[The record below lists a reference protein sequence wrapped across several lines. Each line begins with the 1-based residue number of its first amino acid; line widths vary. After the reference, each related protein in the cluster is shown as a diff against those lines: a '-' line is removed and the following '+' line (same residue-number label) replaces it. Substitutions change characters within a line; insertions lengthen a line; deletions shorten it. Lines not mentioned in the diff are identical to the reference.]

1 MRKHMNKF
9 ILSISLL
16 ISGSGILMAQS
27 MKDGLRAIDFE
38 KYEQAR
44 EIFQKLVQKEP
55 TNGENYYFLGQ
66 AYLNLINPDSAEIT
80 YNAGIKIAP
89 ATPGNYA
96 GLGELRLIEGK
107 KADAKVHF
115 DKALSFSKTR
125 SGIYTDI
132 HAIHIVATSMVNTAT
147 DKMLEEAEALVLMAY
162 EQNKKDYDLLVAAGD
177 VYLEKN
183 DGGNAATF
191 YERAIAIDPSNPK
204 AFSRVAAIWL
214 RVKNYEAGQTDLN
227 RAFEKDPNYAPAW
240 KYQAELYYAKRNFA
254 KAKDAY
260 ATYLRNSE
268 PSSANQIRFARILFL
283 SKDYESALEKIDEIQ
298 KTDKKNIQLYRLKAF
313 STFEVI
319 GTKNDLE
326 KAKSGLEA
334 LNYYFEHAD
343 PKNIVT
349 LDYLYLGR
357 LESKVP
363 GKDSLALIHMS
374 KALEMDPDNYEV
386 YTDIAKVFNKQKKFV
401 ESGDMYRK
409 YIAVASKVTPA
420 DYYLMGKAYYFGKV
434 YGAADSALAKVNELM
449 PNYPDAY
456 FWRGLTLS
464 ATDPDSKLET
474 PKPLFDQ
481 YITLITADSVKFEA
495 NKDKYK
501 RDLIVAYS
509 YLAYYNLARDN
520 KALAR
525 ENYKK
530 VLELDPENA
539 NAKKVMNE
547 K

>member
-1 MRKHMNKF
+1 
-9 ILSISLL
+9 
-16 ISGSGILMAQS
+16 MAQS

-191 YERAIAIDPSNPK
+191 YERAIAIDPTNPK

-363 GKDSLALIHMS
+363 GKDSLALIHMN

-409 YIAVASKVTPA
+409 YIAVASKVTAA

-434 YGAADSALAKVNELM
+434 YSAADSALAKVSEMM

-456 FWRGLTLS
+456 FWRGLTIS
-464 ATDPDSKLET
+464 ATDPDSK
-474 PKPLFDQ
+474 
-481 YITLITADSVKFEA
+481 
-495 NKDKYK
+495 
-501 RDLIVAYS
+501 
-509 YLAYYNLARDN
+509 
-520 KALAR
+520 
-525 ENYKK
+525 
-530 VLELDPENA
+530 
-539 NAKKVMNE
+539 
-547 K
+547 

>member
-1 MRKHMNKF
+1 MNKF

-191 YERAIAIDPSNPK
+191 YERAIAIDPTNPK

-363 GKDSLALIHMS
+363 GKDSLALIHMN

-409 YIAVASKVTPA
+409 YIGVASKVTAA

-434 YGAADSALAKVNELM
+434 YGSADSALAKVSEMM

-456 FWRGLTLS
+456 FWRGLTIS

-474 PKPLFDQ
+474 PKPLFEK
-481 YITLITADSVKFEA
+481 YISLITADSVKFEA

-501 RDLIVAYS
+501 RDLISAYG
-509 YLAYYNLARDN
+509 YLAYYYLARDN
-520 KALAR
+520 KALAK

-530 VLELDPENA
+530 VLELDPENV
-539 NAKKVMNE
+539 NAKKVLSE

>member
-1 MRKHMNKF
+1 MNKF

-191 YERAIAIDPSNPK
+191 YERAIAIDPTNPK

-363 GKDSLALIHMS
+363 GKDSLALIHMN

-409 YIAVASKVTPA
+409 YIAVASKVTAA

-434 YGAADSALAKVNELM
+434 YSAADSALAKVSEMM

-456 FWRGLTLS
+456 FWRGLTIS

-474 PKPLFDQ
+474 PKPLFEQ
-481 YITLITADSVKFEA
+481 YISLITADSVKFEA

-501 RDLIVAYS
+501 RDLISAYG
-509 YLAYYNLARDN
+509 YLAYYYLVRDN
-520 KALAR
+520 KTLAK
-525 ENYKK
+525 EYYKK

-539 NAKKVMNE
+539 NAKKVMSE

>member
-1 MRKHMNKF
+1 MNKF

-191 YERAIAIDPSNPK
+191 YERAIAIDPTNPK

-363 GKDSLALIHMS
+363 GKDSLALIHMN

-409 YIAVASKVTPA
+409 YIAVASKVTAA

-434 YGAADSALAKVNELM
+434 YSAADSALAKVSEMM

-456 FWRGLTLS
+456 FWRGLTIS

-474 PKPLFDQ
+474 PKPLFEQ
-481 YITLITADSVKFEA
+481 YISLITADSVKFEA

-501 RDLIVAYS
+501 RDLISAYG
-509 YLAYYNLARDN
+509 YLAYYYLARDN
-520 KALAR
+520 KALAK
-525 ENYKK
+525 EYYKK

-539 NAKKVMNE
+539 NAKKVMSE

>member
-16 ISGSGILMAQS
+16 LSGSGILMAQS
-27 MKDGLRAIDFE
+27 FNDGLRAIDFE

-44 EIFQKLVQKEP
+44 EIFQKLVKKEP
-55 TNGENYYFLGQ
+55 TNGENYYYLGQ
-66 AYLNLINPDSAEIT
+66 AYLNLINPDSAEIS
-80 YNAGIKIAP
+80 YNSGIKIAP
-89 ATPGNYA
+89 STPSNYA

-107 KADAKVHF
+107 KAEAKTHF

-132 HAIHIVATSMVNTAT
+132 HAIHIVATSMANSST

-191 YERAIAIDPSNPK
+191 YERAIAIDPTNPK
-204 AFSRVAAIWL
+204 AYSRVAVIWL
-214 RVKNYEAGQTDLN
+214 RVKNYDAGQTDLN

-254 KAKDAY
+254 KAKEAY
-260 ATYLRNSE
+260 STYLKNSE

-298 KTDKKNIQLYRLKAF
+298 KTDKKNILLYRLKGF
-313 STFEVI
+313 STYEVI
-319 GTKNDLE
+319 GTKNDPE
-326 KAKSGLEA
+326 KAKSGLDA
-334 LNYYFEHAD
+334 LDYYFNNTD
-343 PKNIVT
+343 PKKLVT

-363 GKDSLALIHMS
+363 GKDSLALINMN
-374 KALEMDPDNYEV
+374 KALEMDPENFEV
-386 YTDIAKVFNKQKKFV
+386 YTDIAKVYNKQKKFV

-409 YIAVASKVTPA
+409 YIGVASKVTAA

-434 YGAADSALAKVNELM
+434 YGAADSALAKVNEM
-449 PNYPDAY
+449 KPDYADAY
-456 FWRGLTLS
+456 LWRGLTIS

-474 PKPLFDQ
+474 PKPLFEK
-481 YITLITADSVKFEA
+481 YISLITADTTKFEA

-501 RDLIVAYS
+501 RDLINAYG
-509 YLAYYNLARDN
+509 YLAYYYLSRDN
-520 KALAR
+520 KTLAK

-539 NAKKVMNE
+539 NANKVMSE

>member
-191 YERAIAIDPSNPK
+191 YERAIAIDPTNPK

-363 GKDSLALIHMS
+363 GKDSLALIHMN

-409 YIAVASKVTPA
+409 YIAVASKVTAA

-434 YGAADSALAKVNELM
+434 YSAADSALAKVSEMM

-456 FWRGLTLS
+456 FWRGLTIS

-474 PKPLFDQ
+474 PKPLFEQ
-481 YITLITADSVKFEA
+481 YISLITADSVKFEA

-501 RDLIVAYS
+501 RDLISAYG
-509 YLAYYNLARDN
+509 YLAYYYLVRDN
-520 KALAR
+520 KTLAK
-525 ENYKK
+525 EYYKK

-539 NAKKVMNE
+539 NAKKVMSE

>member
-1 MRKHMNKF
+1 MNKF

-214 RVKNYEAGQTDLN
+214 RVKNL
-227 RAFEKDPNYAPAW
+227 
-240 KYQAELYYAKRNFA
+240 EL
-254 KAKDAY
+254 
-260 ATYLRNSE
+260 
-268 PSSANQIRFARILFL
+268 RIDTSTQLG
-283 SKDYESALEKIDEIQ
+283 EKI
-298 KTDKKNIQLYRLKAF
+298 
-313 STFEVI
+313 
-319 GTKNDLE
+319 
-326 KAKSGLEA
+326 
-334 LNYYFEHAD
+334 
-343 PKNIVT
+343 
-349 LDYLYLGR
+349 
-357 LESKVP
+357 
-363 GKDSLALIHMS
+363 
-374 KALEMDPDNYEV
+374 
-386 YTDIAKVFNKQKKFV
+386 
-401 ESGDMYRK
+401 
-409 YIAVASKVTPA
+409 
-420 DYYLMGKAYYFGKV
+420 
-434 YGAADSALAKVNELM
+434 
-449 PNYPDAY
+449 
-456 FWRGLTLS
+456 
-464 ATDPDSKLET
+464 
-474 PKPLFDQ
+474 
-481 YITLITADSVKFEA
+481 
-495 NKDKYK
+495 
-501 RDLIVAYS
+501 
-509 YLAYYNLARDN
+509 
-520 KALAR
+520 
-525 ENYKK
+525 
-530 VLELDPENA
+530 
-539 NAKKVMNE
+539 
-547 K
+547 

>member
-1 MRKHMNKF
+1 MNKF

-191 YERAIAIDPSNPK
+191 YERAIAIDPTNPK

-363 GKDSLALIHMS
+363 GKDSLALIHMN

-409 YIAVASKVTPA
+409 YIAVASKVTAA

-434 YGAADSALAKVNELM
+434 YSAADSALAKVSEMM

-456 FWRGLTLS
+456 FWRGLTIS

-474 PKPLFDQ
+474 PKPLFEQ
-481 YITLITADSVKFEA
+481 YISLITADSVKFEA

-501 RDLIVAYS
+501 RDLISAYG
-509 YLAYYNLARDN
+509 YLAYYYLARDN
-520 KALAR
+520 KTLAK
-525 ENYKK
+525 EYYKK

-539 NAKKVMNE
+539 NAKKVMSE

>member
-191 YERAIAIDPSNPK
+191 YERAIAIDPTNPK

-363 GKDSLALIHMS
+363 GKDSLALIHMN

-409 YIAVASKVTPA
+409 YIAVASKVTAA

-434 YGAADSALAKVNELM
+434 YSAADSALAKVSEMM

-456 FWRGLTLS
+456 FWRGLTIS

-474 PKPLFDQ
+474 PKPLFEQ
-481 YITLITADSVKFEA
+481 YISLITADSVKFEA

-501 RDLIVAYS
+501 RDLISAYG
-509 YLAYYNLARDN
+509 YLAYYYLARDN
-520 KALAR
+520 KTLAK
-525 ENYKK
+525 EYYKK

-539 NAKKVMNE
+539 NAKKVMSE

>member
-1 MRKHMNKF
+1 MNKF

-55 TNGENYYFLGQ
+55 TNGENYYYLGQ

-89 ATPGNYA
+89 ATPSNYA

-107 KADAKVHF
+107 KAEAKVHF

-204 AFSRVAAIWL
+204 AFSRVAVIWL
-214 RVKNYEAGQTDLN
+214 RVKNYDAGQTDLN

-254 KAKDAY
+254 KAKEAY
-260 ATYLRNSE
+260 ATYLKNSE

-298 KTDKKNIQLYRLKAF
+298 KTDKKNILLYRLKAF
-313 STFEVI
+313 STYEVI
-319 GTKNDLE
+319 GTKNDPE
-326 KAKSGLEA
+326 KAKSGLDA

-363 GKDSLALIHMS
+363 GKDSLALIHMN

-409 YIAVASKVTPA
+409 YIGVASKVTAA

-434 YGAADSALAKVNELM
+434 YGSADSALAKVSEMM

-456 FWRGLTLS
+456 FWRGLTIS

-474 PKPLFDQ
+474 PKPLFEK
-481 YITLITADSVKFEA
+481 YISLITADSVKFEA

-501 RDLIVAYS
+501 RDLISAYG
-509 YLAYYNLARDN
+509 YLAYYYLARDN
-520 KALAR
+520 KALAK

-530 VLELDPENA
+530 VLELDPENV
-539 NAKKVMNE
+539 NAKKVLSE